1 MGLMAG
7 EMEAG
12 RGWRP
17 TVRTMCP
24 PWPPPPKLCKYSI
37 SSWHPD
43 LHAPSSHRLFLL
55 PLPTPHSH
63 LLLVS
68 SSDTLLP
75 RWTPGVLLSSSQRLG
90 PRPFAAMPCP
100 LSLPRITSG
109 RSRCWDMVR
118 LSQLE
123 ARRWVKIHSLPHS
136 SVSASAP
143 RDS

>member
-7 EMEAG
+7 KMEAG

-37 SSWHPD
+37 SPWHPD

-55 PLPTPHSH
+55 PLPIPHSH

-68 SSDTLLP
+68 SSDTYS
-75 RWTPGVLLSSSQRLG
+75 PGGPLESCFPAPQRLG

-136 SVSASAP
+136 SVSALAP